1 VGPLILWAYNK
12 QAHDFV
18 LLNYLQSWD
27 ALRRGGVSDNS
38 KAMGAGSN
46 ATALPTDTW
55 R

>member
-1 VGPLILWAYNK
+1 M
-12 QAHDFV
+12 

-27 ALRRGGVSDNS
+27 ALRQGGISDNDCH
-38 KAMGAGSN
+38 SN